1 MIRFLKIFSLRVG
14 LVYLLT
20 YSGLVFIGQ
29 TKSFLLCIL
38 LCTICSYITEI
49 LGTLGTNYVT
59 NSVYALF
66 MSQDEKI
73 AIQLINLI
81 ISLCMLTV
89 VPAVIIDMTSGILVW
104 NDNTFIKIVV
114 VLIIWLLGYVPPKE

>member
-1 MIRFLKIFSLRVG
+1 MIRFLRIFSLRVG
-14 LVYLLT
+14 LIYLLT

-49 LGTLGTNYVT
+49 LGTLGTDYVT

-66 MSQDEKI
+66 MSQGEKI

-89 VPAVIIDMTSGILVW
+89 VPAVIIDVTSGILVW
-104 NDNTFIKIVV
+104 DDNIFIKIVV

>member
-49 LGTLGTNYVT
+49 LGALGTYYVI
-59 NSVYALF
+59 NSVYAL
-66 MSQDEKI
+66 S
-73 AIQLINLI
+73 IQLINLI

-104 NDNTFIKIVV
+104 NDNIFIKIVV

>member
-104 NDNTFIKIVV
+104 NDNIFIKIVV

>member
-1 MIRFLKIFSLRVG
+1 MIRFLRIFSLRVG
-14 LVYLLT
+14 LIYLLT

-49 LGTLGTNYVT
+49 LGDLGPYYVT
-59 NSVYALF
+59 NSIYAPF
-66 MSQDEKI
+66 MSEDKKI

-89 VPAVIIDMTSGILVW
+89 VPAIVIDVTSGILVW
-104 NDNTFIKIVV
+104 DDNIFIKIAV
-114 VLIIWLLGYVPPKE
+114 VLVIWLLGYVPPEE

>member
-1 MIRFLKIFSLRVG
+1 MIRFLRIFSLRVG
-14 LVYLLT
+14 LIYLLT

-49 LGTLGTNYVT
+49 LGTLGTDYVT

-89 VPAVIIDMTSGILVW
+89 VPAVIIDVTSGILVW
-104 NDNTFIKIVV
+104 DDNIFIKIVV